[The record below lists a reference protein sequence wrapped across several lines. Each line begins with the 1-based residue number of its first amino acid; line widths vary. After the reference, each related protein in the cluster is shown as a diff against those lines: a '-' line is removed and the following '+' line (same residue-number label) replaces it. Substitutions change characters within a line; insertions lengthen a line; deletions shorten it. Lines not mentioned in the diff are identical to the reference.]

1 MCKKIKKHLTF
12 KIYCCIICFER
23 KKTVY
28 FFNGFLLLFFEAIK
42 MGQYFTNEKLPSD
55 VRKTECFVLGNK
67 FTFLT
72 DNGVFSKD
80 GLDFGSRLL
89 LETIPL
95 EEVGGKI
102 LDMGCGYGVFGII
115 LGKLT
120 SANIDM
126 VDVNLR
132 ALHLTERNA
141 KLNGVSNVNV
151 FESNAYEKISAKY
164 SSIITNPPI
173 RAGKKVVYDI
183 VMNAKDY
190 LNEDGKLF
198 IVIRKE
204 QGAKSLIVD
213 LKKIYTVEVLEKSKG
228 FYIIKCSL

>member
-1 MCKKIKKHLTF
+1 
-12 KIYCCIICFER
+12 
-23 KKTVY
+23 
-28 FFNGFLLLFFEAIK
+28 
-42 MGQYFTNEKLPSD
+42 MGQYFTNDKLPSN
-55 VRKTECFVLGNK
+55 VVKTSCTVLGNK

-89 LETIPL
+89 LESIPL

-102 LDMGCGYGVFGII
+102 LDMGCGYGVFGIVI
-115 LGKLT
+115 SKLT
-120 SANIDM
+120 SAHVDM

-132 ALHLTERNA
+132 ALHLATRNA
-141 KLNGVSNVNV
+141 KENGVSNVSI
-151 FESNAYEKISAKY
+151 FESNVYQNVSSKY

-183 VMNAKDY
+183 VMNAKNY
-190 LNEDGKLF
+190 LENDGKLF
-198 IVIRKE
+198 LVIRKE

-213 LKKIYTVEVLEKSKG
+213 LEKIYTVDILKKSKG
-228 FYIIKCSL
+228 FFIIKCSL

>member
-1 MCKKIKKHLTF
+1 
-12 KIYCCIICFER
+12 
-23 KKTVY
+23 
-28 FFNGFLLLFFEAIK
+28 

-55 VRKTECFVLGNK
+55 VKRTECFVLGNK

-115 LGKLT
+115 LSKVTL
-120 SANIDM
+120 AHVDM

-141 KLNGVSNVNV
+141 KLNGVSNINV
-151 FESNAYEKISAKY
+151 FESNVYENISTRY
-164 SSIITNPPI
+164 SSIVTNPPI

-190 LNEDGKLF
+190 LEENGKLF

-213 LKKIYTVEVLEKSKG
+213 LEKIYTVEVLEKSKG

>member
-1 MCKKIKKHLTF
+1 
-12 KIYCCIICFER
+12 
-23 KKTVY
+23 
-28 FFNGFLLLFFEAIK
+28 
-42 MGQYFTNEKLPSD
+42 MGQYFSNEKLPSN
-55 VRKTECFVLGNK
+55 VRKTECFVLGKK

-102 LDMGCGYGVFGII
+102 LDMGCGYGVFGIVI
-115 LGKLT
+115 GKLT

-132 ALHLTERNA
+132 ALHLASRNA
-141 KLNGVSNVNV
+141 RENGVSNVNI
-151 FESNAYEKISAKY
+151 FESNVYEKVSSKY

-173 RAGKKVVYDI
+173 RAGKKIVYDI
-183 VMNAKDY
+183 VMNAKNY
-190 LNEDGKLF
+190 LEDDGKLF
-198 IVIRKE
+198 LVIRKE

-213 LKKIYTVEVLEKSKG
+213 LEKIYNVDILKKSKG
-228 FYIIKCSL
+228 FFIIKCSL

>member
-1 MCKKIKKHLTF
+1 
-12 KIYCCIICFER
+12 
-23 KKTVY
+23 
-28 FFNGFLLLFFEAIK
+28 
-42 MGQYFTNEKLPSD
+42 MGHYFTNEKLPSD
-55 VRKTECFVLGNK
+55 IKKTECFVLGNK

-115 LGKLT
+115 LSKIT
-120 SANIDM
+120 SSYVDM

-132 ALHLTERNA
+132 ALHLAERNA
-141 KLNGVSNVNV
+141 KLNGVSNVNI
-151 FESNAYEKISAKY
+151 FESNVYESVSGKY
-164 SSIITNPPI
+164 STIVTNPPI

-183 VMNAKDY
+183 LMNAKDY
-190 LNEDGKLF
+190 LEENGKLF
-198 IVIRKE
+198 LVIRKE

-228 FYIIKCSL
+228 FYILKCFL